1 MPLLLATSVAALDP
15 AAPWCASHKEYCGAP
30 RPGLVAVPGDVLA
43 ELSMLSVMSVVA
55 PSLLAVVPDELEL
68 VTEALR
74 ARSAGEVLLVRG
86 ISSVLIALPE
96 VAHDD
101 MERRDRGV
109 MVRRQDEVRRAF

>member
-1 MPLLLATSVAALDP
+1 M
-15 AAPWCASHKEYCGAP
+15 
-30 RPGLVAVPGDVLA
+30 A

-101 MERRDRGV
+101 MERLDRGV
-109 MVRRQDEVRRAF
+109 MVRRQDEVRRAV